1 MAIDSKFD
9 RGVIR
14 TFTAEGTI
22 AQYHFVK
29 LNAAYKV
36 EECDAEGEAVL
47 GICIDAGV
55 TDEKRCDIFLGPGLC
70 QIQVGAIVT
79 LNGFLQCDADGE
91 AIDAA
96 TTGHYNVGIALQ
108 ASTQADEKIE
118 MWFNGPSFLTEVG
131 D

>member
-1 MAIDSKFD
+1 MAVDSKFD
-9 RGVIR
+9 SGVIR

-79 LNGFLQCDADGE
+79 LNAFLQTDTDGE
-91 AIDAA
+91 AIDSA
-96 TTGHYNVGIALQ
+96 TTGHFQVGIALQ
-108 ASTQADEKIE
+108 ASTAADEWIE